1 MRNALMCIL
10 SLIIAG
16 AAAAQTAQVGASR
29 TVRSS
34 EKLKIEY
41 VHYRPAEWEKEKI
54 VEFENEIE
62 NRGGLVY
69 VYYTNTTEKPV
80 SLYFYRINGQDTS
93 YWLLNH
99 FLAWDR
105 EYHSTIAPG
114 QTTVL
119 ELNGTTADFGP
130 DKPFELQLV
139 DRAEGIA
146 AKAETTLKKDPV
158 QVAYIRVLPDM
169 QTLEVH
175 VRHEGKGA
183 LSYGPITVP
192 GAEVTG
198 CDWVGAE
205 QKGPG
210 HAIARVSLAAPLAP
224 ASLLMVRVPVMEGRD
239 ERAVFAHRRAFADE
253 FPIGTWTGRD
263 DTLAT
268 LRRLHIDTF
277 VNHPGGD
284 AEKYGLRSMVHTGV
298 PVNADTVK
306 KFSGHPSLVCWMLQ
320 DEPDWSIAP
329 NIMLHCD
336 TALRQMD
343 STRPT
348 FITLCRNIKFFEYA
362 PISDIPCQDHYSVTA
377 PSSSKWP
384 KFYGTRLEEMAWYT
398 RDLKTASEPKGVWVW
413 SQGIAGWGERPKR
426 TVPTPEEL
434 AVQLVLNLG
443 RGAKGILW
451 FNHDKKVAE
460 KYPDAEEAMG
470 RWGRV
475 MRVLREDFLAA
486 EKATLPVKAPDK
498 VDVAPLVSRDKVLL
512 CLVNTDYEIHP
523 EAYPFQEKTNV
534 RLTVDLPN
542 WIQPVKA
549 VRVTPDGVKPVEM
562 SVAKG
567 KANITLERL
576 YDCDI
581 LALVNDEADVTAM
594 EAEYQQALADEQ
606 KVY

>member
-1 MRNALMCIL
+1 MRHAALVAL
-10 SLIIAG
+10 ALLLAG
-16 AAAAQTAQVGASR
+16 AAAAQTAQLGVERAGRASDR
-29 TVRSS
+29 
-34 EKLKIEY
+34 LKVEY
-41 VHYRPAEWEKEKI
+41 LHYRPAVWEKELI
-54 VEFENEIE
+54 TEYENEIVNE
-62 NRGGLVY
+62 GGLVY
-69 VYYTNTTEKPV
+69 VYYTNTTQEPV
-80 SLYFYRINGQDTS
+80 SLRFYRINGKDTS

-99 FLAWDR
+99 FVAWDR
-105 EYHSTIAPG
+105 EYHPTVAPG

-119 ELNGTTADFGP
+119 ELNATVADFGP
-130 DKPFELQLV
+130 GKPFDFQLV
-139 DRAEGIA
+139 DRDGRSVATL
-146 AKAETTLKKDPV
+146 KSTLKKDPV

-169 QTLEVH
+169 RTLEVH

-183 LSYGPITVP
+183 LSYGAVSVP

-198 CDWVGAE
+198 CDWVGAG

-210 HAIARVSLAAPLAP
+210 HAIARVSLAEPLAP
-224 ASLLMVRVPVMEGRD
+224 ASLLMVRVPVLEGRE

-253 FPIGTWTGRD
+253 FPIGVWTGRD
-263 DTLAT
+263 DTFAT
-268 LRRLHIDTF
+268 LRRLHIDSF
-277 VNHPGGD
+277 VSHPGGD

-298 PVNADTVK
+298 PLNADIVK
-306 KFSGHPSLVCWMLQ
+306 KFSGHPSLLCWMLQ
-320 DEPDWSIAP
+320 DEPDWSIAS
-329 NIMLHCD
+329 NIMLLCD
-336 TALRQMD
+336 TALRRLD

-362 PISDIPCQDHYSVTA
+362 PISDIPCQDHYAVTA

-384 KFYGTRLEEMAWYT
+384 KFYGTRLEETAWYT
-398 RDLKTASEPKGVWVW
+398 RDLKIASEPKGVWIW
-413 SQGIAGWGERPKR
+413 SQGIAGWGERPRR

-451 FNHDKKVAE
+451 FNHQKDIAE

-486 EKATLPVKAPDK
+486 EVAALEVKAPAK
-498 VDVAPLVSRDKVLL
+498 VDVAPLVSRDKVIL

-523 EAYPFQEKTNV
+523 EAYPFKEKTNV
-534 RLTVDLPN
+534 RLSVGLPE

-549 VRVTPDGVKPVEM
+549 VRVTTEGVKPVEM
-562 SVAKG
+562 SVSKG
-567 KANITLERL
+567 KASISLERL

-581 LALVNDEADVTAM
+581 IALVNSGDDVAAM
-594 EAEYQQALADEQ
+594 EAEYARALEDE
-606 KVY
+606 KKEY